1 MFLQPTKYYHKKS
14 FQSSNETPEP
24 TTNIIYLQQASGL
37 EGEISGK
44 ILRYLKENE
53 LKV

>member
-24 TTNIIYLQQASGL
+24 STISNISCLPEANRL
-37 EGEISGK
+37 EVK
-44 ILRYLKENE
+44 IRQ